1 MRVKPVKR
9 ELMLNIDSDQQCTG
23 NAQAQTG
30 NVNDAGARISQKV
43 SPRCFE
49 KIGTHA
55 GLDRGLMN
63 QCQKLA
69 APLMPPNN

>member
-1 MRVKPVKR
+1 
-9 ELMLNIDSDQQCTG
+9 
-23 NAQAQTG
+23 
-30 NVNDAGARISQKV
+30 V

-69 APLMPPNN
+69 APLIQSDLGICKVCKNDRFRTARVRI